1 MSNEKDSNDLTPE
14 QRYVLKIMALS
25 LPLVVNTTTPKHR
38 VPIIAFVVVWNSS
51 VLQANLIRELDGQV
65 FGNRPQRKVLKHKK
79 I

>member
-14 QRYVLKIMALS
+14 QRYVLKIMALR
-25 LPLVVNTTTPKHR
+25 LPLVVNTTTPKQK